1 MFGLLMM
8 RNLLILPVIIL
19 IAGCNLDVCNNLI
32 SSELNSPTNA
42 YIATTF
48 TRGCGATTPT
58 LAIVSIRKK
67 NAEFNADNYNNW
79 VFSVKSDK
87 EAKINWLDSNTL
99 KILYVWQ
106 GEQPTRKKKR
116 WNGVAII
123 Y

>member
-48 TRGCGATTPT
+48 TRGCGGTTPT

-67 NAEFNADNYNNW
+67 MLNLMLIITITGCFQLN
-79 VFSVKSDK
+79 
-87 EAKINWLDSNTL
+87 LT
-99 KILYVWQ
+99 
-106 GEQPTRKKKR
+106 KKR
-116 WNGVAII
+116 KLIG
-123 Y
+123 